1 MAKYTSE
8 QIKEIADVLNVARTR
23 AEERGDHAAH
33 FLIGA
38 GCSITARIPSAMDL
52 VKEIRQTYPTRAAK
66 LPPNLQNP
74 YGSHMALLPI
84 RDRSQLIQ
92 PHLKNSKINWGT
104 IALAQLIAKGY
115 VDRVLTLNFDLVLEN
130 ACGLL
135 ALQPAVYDFGVA
147 PADDPGLIVSPAIV
161 HLHGQSYGLV
171 RLNTD
176 EETRAHREKL
186 EPILL
191 DTLKNAPLIVIGY
204 SGSADAIFQTLM
216 DKFRDQ
222 NAFYWAGYGEDLP
235 DHLHGFQAK
244 NFFQY
249 LGGADF
255 DRFMI
260 DLAQELKCWPPHLFS
275 DPSGHL
281 LDSLKLVVDYPVK
294 KSDGSV
300 DVLVALR
307 RKLESWQTQSEG
319 EQKTTI
325 LQELYMKGDYQG
337 ATELFASV
345 TDKASIAEED
355 RTMAYWSFV
364 EWGNLLFDQA
374 RSAKGDEAGRLFD
387 EAAGKYEHATGIRDK
402 HHEAL
407 NNWGNVL
414 FEQARRGR
422 GDEARLLVQAGEK
435 YAAALASS
443 PDFHEALNGEGNVL
457 FEQAKLATG
466 EQASGLLGEAV
477 KKYDAALAI
486 KPDFSNAL
494 NGVGNVLFE
503 LAKRGSGAEASRMFA
518 LAADKYKTAWE
529 TKPDSHDALS
539 NWGNVLTE
547 QGLLASGEEAARLF
561 ATANEKFAAALAIKP
576 DSDDALNTWGSL
588 LFEQAKRASGDEAAR
603 LFAAASD
610 KYRAALDI
618 RPEKYEAL
626 NNLGNLHFERGKR
639 AQGAEASQ
647 LFAEAANQY
656 AAAQAAR
663 PAKYEAYYNWGSLL
677 AEQARRADGKERFA
691 LFGQAAAKLE
701 EAAKIDPSKTY
712 NLACLAALGSD
723 EERCRTHLENAEK
736 HKSLPSRAHLMT
748 DKDLDSVRDKPWFKE
763 FLARQQGS

>member
-1 MAKYTSE
+1 MPKFTSE
-8 QIKEIADVLNVARTR
+8 DVSRLAERLKFARDNTKR
-23 AEERGDHAAH
+23 PSH

-38 GCSITARIPSAMDL
+38 GCSIAAGIPSAKDLINKIRSAVPAAWAGLPEEERGSYGACMDL
-52 VKEIRQTYPTRAAK
+52 LGPPERRDFIRQYLEDP
-66 LPPNLQNP
+66 
-74 YGSHMALLPI
+74 
-84 RDRSQLIQ
+84 
-92 PHLKNSKINWGT
+92 KINWGT
-104 IALAQLIAKGY
+104 LALAQLIEKKFVG
-115 VDRVLTLNFDLVLEN
+115 RVLTVNFDLVLEN

-135 ALQPAVYDFGVA
+135 GLQPAVYDFGVA
-147 PADDPGLIVSPAIV
+147 PAASTDMIVSPAII

-171 RLNTD
+171 LLNTE
-176 EETRAHREKL
+176 EETEKHRIML
-186 EPILL
+186 EP
-191 DTLKNAPLIVIGY
+191 TLTATLRMAPLIVAGY
-204 SGSADAIFQTLM
+204 SGSADGIFHTLLKEFKG
-216 DKFRDQ
+216 DYPL
-222 NAFYWAGYGEDLP
+222 YWLGYEEEMPAHIQPFKGRSR
-235 DHLHGFQAK
+235 FQ
-244 NFFQY
+244 FM
-249 LGGADF
+249 GGADF

-260 DLAQELKCWPPHLFS
+260 ELAQKLECWPPHLFA

-281 LDSLKLVVDYPVK
+281 LNGLKQVVDYPVK
-294 KSDGSV
+294 NSDGSI

-319 EQKTTI
+319 EQKTTT
-325 LQELYMKGDYQG
+325 LRELYMKGDYAG
-337 ATELFASV
+337 ATALFASLS
-345 TDKASIAEED
+345 DKASIAEED

-364 EWGNLLFDQA
+364 EWGNQLFDQA
-374 RSAKGDEAGRLFD
+374 RSARGDEAGRLFE
-387 EAAGKYEHATGIRDK
+387 EAAVKYERATEIRDK

-422 GDEARLLVQAGEK
+422 GDEARLLDQAGEK
-435 YAAALASS
+435 YAAALAISS
-443 PDFHEALNGEGNVL
+443 DFHEALNGEGNVL
-457 FEQAKLATG
+457 FEQAKLVSG
-466 EQASGLLGEAV
+466 ELASGLLGKAA
-477 KKYDAALAI
+477 KKYAAALAI
-486 KPDFSNAL
+486 KSDFSNAL
-494 NGVGNVLFE
+494 NGEGNVLFE
-503 LAKRGSGAEASRMFA
+503 QAKRTSGEEASRLFA

-588 LFEQAKRASGDEAAR
+588 LFEQAKRAGDDKAAP

-610 KYRAALDI
+610 KYRAALAI

-626 NNLGNLHFERGKR
+626 NNLGNLYFEQGKR
-639 AQGAEASQ
+639 ASATDGPG
-647 LFAEAANQY
+647 LFALAAGQY

-677 AEQARRADGKERFA
+677 AEQARRADGAARFA

-712 NLACLAALGSD
+712 NLACLAALSSD
-723 EERCRTHLENAEK
+723 EERCRMHLENAEK
-736 HKSLPSRAHLMT
+736 HKSLPSLAHLMT
-748 DKDLDSVRDKPWFKE
+748 DKDLDSVRDKPWFKQ